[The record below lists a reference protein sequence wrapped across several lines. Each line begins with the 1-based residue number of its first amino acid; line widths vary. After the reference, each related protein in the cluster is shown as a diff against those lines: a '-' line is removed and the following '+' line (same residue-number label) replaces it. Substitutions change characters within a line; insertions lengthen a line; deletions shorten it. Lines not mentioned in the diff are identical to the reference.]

1 MTDAMTSLH
10 ESNEEPD
17 DPDDLR
23 EEKLRGLFMRS
34 FALERPDGD
43 V

>member
-10 ESNEEPD
+10 ESKD
-17 DPDDLR
+17 DPDPDDDLR
-23 EEKLRGLFMRS
+23 EEKLRGLFIRS
-34 FALERPDGD
+34 FALERPDGE